1 MGKAKAKAPLFT
13 LGASVIDTITGFKG
27 IATAKIEYLHGTT
40 QYEVTP
46 MYVEGK
52 DGGTKWILE
61 GMLAYDVPSA
71 PQES

>member
-1 MGKAKAKAPLFT
+1 MTKAEEILFP

-27 IATAKIEYLHGTT
+27 IATAKIEYLHGNT

-52 DGGTKWILE
+52 DSGSKWVLE